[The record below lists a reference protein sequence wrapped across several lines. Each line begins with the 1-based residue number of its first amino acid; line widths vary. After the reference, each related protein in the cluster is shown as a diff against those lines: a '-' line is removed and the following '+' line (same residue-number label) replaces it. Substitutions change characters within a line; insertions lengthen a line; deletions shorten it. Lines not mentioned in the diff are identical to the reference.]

1 MVLLTIETV
10 KIKDYLFSTN
20 KLKVIR
26 GASYLLDY
34 LNQVVVVEILKNHG
48 LNDKNDNY
56 LYVAAGNAKVL
67 VKNKDEADKII
78 KEVEKAYSKIAPGAK
93 IAASTVENKE
103 NKKIWD
109 LIKDS
114 TDKTAQVKNKGF
126 KELNY
131 HLPFVKKCDLC
142 TTNPAE
148 INENNIKKKTMD
160 FLDYLNKFQN
170 ENKVYKTVLTKF
182 DPELI
187 KSIYKNLVPKNEEK
201 TQGICLECLSK
212 IIFSEEIKEDNP
224 KVGFYSLF
232 KGKKIEKG
240 KDEKE
245 EENKIDFF
253 KDKEQAET
261 IEDYKDGKSFIGF
274 MYADGDGLGDFL
286 SKLKD
291 KFVENNNEADYK
303 AFLKDFSVKLDAVT
317 KDSLIQAMK
326 ELKHKF
332 PIHKKENGEERR
344 YYGEFLIVGGDD
356 VCGVFPADLVL
367 ELSEKYQAIFEK
379 EMYEYFEKSSEI
391 YFGEVPKEKTNITT
405 SSGVLIAKAKT
416 PMYLLFNQSLKLQKS
431 AKKKRYDKFK
441 GKINDKKHGY
451 TDFQVIGSEGNVDI
465 IDFRFRQGLL
475 IRDDKNNEKGLIQ
488 RPYEVSENNSNLKEL
503 IEKIQNFKKS
513 DFPRNKIRK
522 FYDLKKE
529 MNKTEALY
537 EFVNLYSKLT
547 KEQQD
552 LLKIEFDENI
562 TLDKNLS
569 NIFDILEMY
578 SFVQDEGV
586 KNDN

>member
-67 VKNKDEADKII
+67 VKDKDEAEKII

-114 TDKTAQVKNKGF
+114 TDRTAQVKNKGF

-148 INENNIKKKTMD
+148 INENNIKNKTID
-160 FLDYLNKFQN
+160 FLDYLNEFQK
-170 ENKVYKTVLTKF
+170 ENKIDKRILTNF
-182 DPELI
+182 HPESI
-187 KSIYKNLVPKNEEK
+187 EDIYKNLVPKNEEK

-379 EMYEYFEKSSEI
+379 EMYKFFEDNRDTNSTGI
-391 YFGEVPKEKTNITT
+391 NNITT

-475 IRDDKNNEKGLIQ
+475 IRDDKDNEKGLIQ

-503 IEKIQNFKKS
+503 IEKIQNLKKS

-522 FYDLKKE
+522 FYELKKE
-529 MNKTEALY
+529 INKTEAMY

-547 KEQQD
+547 DKQKDFLNIELKENMSFD
-552 LLKIEFDENI
+552 GNLKD
-562 TLDKNLS
+562 
-569 NIFDILEMY
+569 IFDILEMY
-578 SFVQDEGV
+578 SFVQDEGG
-586 KNDN
+586 KK